1 MNSIGYPNMFSP
13 TSTLVVKDLEAS
25 TQDLLLL
32 LSSEKGELLG
42 DPFFGVRLKRF
53 YYDQNDRVLE
63 DILIDEMLSQIRVF
77 APQLSLTRKDIK
89 IERAGKKMYVTI
101 RATNRLDFTTNMYR
115 VELLKEGEM

>member
-89 IERAGKKMYVTI
+89 IERVGKKMYVTI